1 MEIFIVPIPVNN
13 KLILKGVGELF
24 KYNFFIPAYQ
34 RGYRWNSSQVNQL
47 LDDLWDFSKKDG
59 YEKKE
64 NTPFYCLQPVV
75 VKIDDENKR
84 VEVIDGQQRL
94 TTIYLILKHLENQI
108 GSDIK
113 NFASISYETRI
124 KTTSSVGSEEF
135 LKNIKDYQDHQDKAD
150 TNIDFFHMLKAYNT
164 IEGWFKNKA
173 NNEGFITAKAKLA
186 SVLLDESKFIWYE
199 VQDSEFNEK
208 RNNLIDIF
216 TRLNTGKIPL
226 TNAELIR
233 ALFLK
238 KDNFSL
244 ENATL
249 NQLKIAFEWDI
260 IEKKLQ
266 NDSFWYFIYRTNF
279 YKKYETRIEYIFDI
293 IQGRQKGS
301 EYYYTFNKYLN
312 DFTST
317 KENVQNDNTNIIDY
331 SEPIDIWRKIK
342 KYFLKIEE
350 WYNDYELF
358 HYVGFLIE
366 YGAEIDKLIKESNAM
381 KKNEF
386 LDYLKKAIYNIIPN
400 NIEELSYGNNRDK
413 ENIKKILLLFN
424 IQTVLESQKSDMR
437 FPFHKY
443 KSESWDIEHV
453 CSQTDKL
460 ITERERHIWV
470 KDNLE
475 YFTGSTD
482 ADEITKYVDNLK
494 DMLTEESKENQSL
507 KICKKLIEL
516 NKLEIIKDKEFI
528 YVFDLLENFFKGN
541 NPVEDKDS
549 ISNLALLDSIT
560 NRSYGNAFFPIKRKR
575 IIDNDSQ
582 GIFVPIAT
590 KNLFLKYYSKKFD
603 EIKFWNEEDAKN
615 YLDAIKHTLREFSK
629 DEVVNE

>member
-1 MEIFIVPIPVNN
+1 VPIPVNN
-13 KLILKGVGELF
+13 KLILKRVAELF

-34 RGYRWNSSQVNQL
+34 RGYRWNSSQVKQL
-47 LDDLWDFSKKDG
+47 LNDLWDFSEKDNYG
-59 YEKKE
+59 TKE
-64 NTPFYCLQPVV
+64 NSPFYCLQPVV
-75 VKIDDENKR
+75 VKIDDENNR

-94 TTIYLILKHLENQI
+94 TTIYLILKHLEGQI
-108 GSDIK
+108 DSDTK

-124 KTTSSVGSEEF
+124 KTSSCVGSEEF

-150 TNIDFFHMLKAYNT
+150 ANIDFSHMLKAYNT
-164 IEGWFKNKA
+164 IEEWFKKKA
-173 NNEGFITAKAKLA
+173 NNDGYITAKAKLA
-186 SVLLDESKFIWYE
+186 PILIGESKVIWYE
-199 VQDSEFNEK
+199 VQDSEFDEK

-233 ALFLK
+233 ALFLQ

-266 NDSFWYFIYRTNF
+266 NDSFWYFIYSTNF

-301 EYYYTFNKYLN
+301 EYYYTFNKYLK

-317 KENVQNDNTNIIDY
+317 KENANNDDTNITDY

-366 YGAEIDKLIKESNAM
+366 YGTEIDKLINESNDM

-386 LDYLKKAIYNIIPN
+386 LDYLKKAIENIIPN
-400 NIEELSYGNNRDK
+400 NIEELSYDNKNK

-460 ITERERHIWV
+460 ISERDRPIWV
-470 KDNLE
+470 SDNLE

-482 ADEITKYVDNLK
+482 SDEVTKYVDSLNEKLK
-494 DMLTEESKENQSL
+494 EQSKEDQSL
-507 KICKKLIEL
+507 EICKKLIEL
-516 NKLEIIKDKEFI
+516 NKLEIIKDKEFTD
-528 YVFDLLENFFKGN
+528 VFDLVENFFKGN

-549 ISNLALLDSIT
+549 ISNLTLLDSIT

-575 IIDNDSQ
+575 IIDNDSK

-615 YLDAIKHTLREFSK
+615 YLDAMKHTLHEFSK